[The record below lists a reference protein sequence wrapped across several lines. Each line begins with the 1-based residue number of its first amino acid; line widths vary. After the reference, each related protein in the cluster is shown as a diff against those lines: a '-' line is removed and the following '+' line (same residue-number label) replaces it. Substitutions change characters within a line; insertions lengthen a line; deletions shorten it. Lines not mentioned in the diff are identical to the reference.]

1 MGEYVVGE
9 ANSPET
15 PSRRLSGSLRRQ
27 FGNVTPPTGGGLGL
41 GASKRGSA
49 TGRLSRATRGLFH
62 APARQDPP
70 ALIAAAVL
78 AGGPAAVASHAS
90 AAWLW
95 GFVPHYEPPPQ
106 ISLPTG
112 DRRPRHIHT
121 HRCPSLAPRD
131 LTRQHGVPTTTP
143 ARTVLDLAPRLTK
156 KPLTRLVNDQRR
168 DGRLRLAALDDLIA
182 RNPLHPGTK
191 LLRPFIDNPRN
202 PTASPFEDD
211 FLTFVTKYGLPMPQT
226 NVWLHGR
233 NVDAYFPEAGL
244 IIELDGRDFHNDQDA
259 FRDDRERDTENLK
272 HGLTTIRMTTDRLK
286 LTRPRGQTTHGDPQP
301 RRAASVSSGRN
312 AVGSPTVSASVTA
325 TLLKSFDPTTV
336 LVLNLVGTFGGGG
349 RTVGV
354 WCGGGGRPRGR
365 DHARRA
371 HRPAAG
377 DLPSSRY
384 LAVPRGP
391 HPRVTVSVSV
401 RGSGPVAARCA
412 TPTPPPPWCSRQ
424 RDRRRDSGDRRAA
437 PHVRAA
443 CHPGDHRRSP
453 PARRR
458 AFRGAV
464 ASSPSA

>member
-1 MGEYVVGE
+1 MAVRELAG
-9 ANSPET
+9 
-15 PSRRLSGSLRRQ
+15 RQ
-27 FGNVTPPTGGGLGL
+27 FGNLNRRQLVDCGLGL
-41 GASKRGSA
+41 GAIKARVRNG
-49 TGRLSRATRGLFH
+49 TLVTRYPGVYSI
-62 APARQDPP
+62 APPRSDPP

-112 DRRPRHIHT
+112 DRRPRHIDT

-143 ARTVLDLAPRLTK
+143 ARTVLDLAPRLTHK
-156 KPLTRLVNDQRR
+156 QLTRLVNDQRR

-202 PTASPFEDD
+202 PTDSPFEDD

-286 LTRPRGQTTHGDPQP
+286 LTPGHEAKRLMEILS
-301 RRAASVSSGRN
+301 RAE
-312 AVGSPTVSASVTA
+312 
-325 TLLKSFDPTTV
+325 
-336 LVLNLVGTFGGGG
+336 
-349 RTVGV
+349 
-354 WCGGGGRPRGR
+354 
-365 DHARRA
+365 
-371 HRPAAG
+371 
-377 DLPSSRY
+377 
-384 LAVPRGP
+384 
-391 HPRVTVSVSV
+391 
-401 RGSGPVAARCA
+401 
-412 TPTPPPPWCSRQ
+412 
-424 RDRRRDSGDRRAA
+424 RRR
-437 PHVRAA
+437 
-443 CHPGDHRRSP
+443 
-453 PARRR
+453 
-458 AFRGAV
+458 
-464 ASSPSA
+464 